1 MGGSSLFVCH
11 FSMQYKG
18 ILTYFPISN
27 LIYSMNSSDK
37 EYLSS
42 LEKEVIGDHVY
53 FFRPSDKDRLSSFKK
68 KIETLEELEKFK
80 KWYQKIV
87 DSRELSEAK
96 RIYKQEIDSIVK
108 NIRKLQEERWKEIG
122 MLRSKEAKMA
132 NYRQLRK
139 SIEMMPQYGNWRKSV
154 FQKFG
159 RKCAVCGEIQN
170 LEVDH
175 RYKSFYSIIR
185 EYGITNTIQAY
196 GCAELWDTNN
206 GAPLCKICHDQ
217 TPSSRKYRRQ
227 NNL

>member
-108 NIRKLQEERWKEIG
+108 NIRKLQEERWKES
-122 MLRSKEAKMA
+122 R
-132 NYRQLRK
+132 NRK
-139 SIEMMPQYGNWRKSV
+139 SGNRDRHDLMLGNRGGGGGIE
-154 FQKFG
+154 
-159 RKCAVCGEIQN
+159 EI
-170 LEVDH
+170 
-175 RYKSFYSIIR
+175 
-185 EYGITNTIQAY
+185 GTGTI
-196 GCAELWDTNN
+196 
-206 GAPLCKICHDQ
+206 
-217 TPSSRKYRRQ
+217 
-227 NNL
+227 